1 MTLFEGLC
9 DLRIPPCGAERDLD
23 VVEEKILE
31 RQPVVRVQQAILDRH
46 KTTAIEIHGDNRF
59 AEPLLPLTLDAC
71 RVGTGARFF
80 KPAIA

>member
-1 MTLFEGLC
+1 
-9 DLRIPPCGAERDLD
+9 
-23 VVEEKILE
+23 
-31 RQPVVRVQQAILDRH
+31 VQQAILDRH